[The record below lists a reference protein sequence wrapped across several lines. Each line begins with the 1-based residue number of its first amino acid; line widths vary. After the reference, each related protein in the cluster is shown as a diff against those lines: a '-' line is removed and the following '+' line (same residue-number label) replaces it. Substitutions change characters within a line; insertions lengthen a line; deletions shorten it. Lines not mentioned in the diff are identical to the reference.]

1 MTFAFRRSTTG
12 TGVDVIVSVGTGV
25 DVNVSVGIGVK
36 VRVGR
41 GVNGSVERRLVDVSA
56 GTDEGEAV
64 GLPFVELQALSIRIT
79 KMSAYK
85 FLTFIFLLY

>member
-1 MTFAFRRSTTG
+1 
-12 TGVDVIVSVGTGV
+12 VDVT
-25 DVNVSVGIGVK
+25 

-41 GVNGSVERRLVDVSA
+41 GVNSSVEGRLVEVST
-56 GTDEGEAV
+56 GMGEREAV

-79 KMSAYK
+79 KMSTYL

>member
-1 MTFAFRRSTTG
+1 VTFAFRRCTTG

-25 DVNVSVGIGVK
+25 DVNVRVRFGVR

-41 GVNGSVERRLVDVSA
+41 GVNGSVEGRLVDVSA
-56 GTDEGEAV
+56 GTGEREAV
-64 GLPFVELQALSIRIT
+64 GLPFVELQALNIRIT
-79 KMSAYK
+79 KMNAYM

>member
-1 MTFAFRRSTTG
+1 MTFAFSRRITG
-12 TGVDVIVSVGTGV
+12 RGVGIIVSVDGGVDVT
-25 DVNVSVGIGVK
+25 

-41 GVNGSVERRLVDVSA
+41 GVNSSVEGRLVDVSA

>member
-1 MTFAFRRSTTG
+1 MTFAFSRCITG
-12 TGVDVIVSVGTGV
+12 RGVGVIVFVDGGVDVT
-25 DVNVSVGIGVK
+25 

-41 GVNGSVERRLVDVSA
+41 GVNSSVEGRLVEVST

-64 GLPFVELQALSIRIT
+64 GLPFLELQALSIRIT

>member
-1 MTFAFRRSTTG
+1 M
-12 TGVDVIVSVGTGV
+12 IVSVGGGV
-25 DVNVSVGIGVK
+25 DINVSVGIGVK